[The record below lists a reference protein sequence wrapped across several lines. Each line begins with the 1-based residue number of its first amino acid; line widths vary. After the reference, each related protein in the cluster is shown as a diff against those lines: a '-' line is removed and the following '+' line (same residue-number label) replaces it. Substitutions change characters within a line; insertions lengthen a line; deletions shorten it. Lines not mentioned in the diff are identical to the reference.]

1 MRALLRDPLLHFLLL
16 GAGLFALYRLVAGED
31 VAPKE
36 IFVAARTIEG
46 LADNWQRTWQ
56 RPPTQ
61 TELDRLVDD
70 YVREE
75 VLYRE
80 ALAAGLDRDDT
91 IVRRRLRQ
99 KMEFVSEDL
108 AAQAEPTDQELQ
120 TYLDQHPD
128 EFRLPTRVSFEH
140 IYFSRDRRGESAGK
154 DAASVLARLQ
164 SSARAPEAASLG
176 DPIAL
181 APRYDG
187 IAVDELDRLFGDGF
201 AAQLIEMP
209 PGVWAGPS
217 ESGYGLHL
225 LRVTEVIPGA
235 LPALGEIRAQVTRE
249 LLVQRRQKL
258 SDEFYAKLREGYTV
272 NVEPA
277 PRVQVLST
285 AAADPT

>member
-128 EFRLPTRVSFEH
+128 AFRLPTRVSFEH

-225 LRVTEVIPGA
+225 VRVTEVIPGA